1 MMMMVGSS
9 NSRHVLNLC
18 VFSQVSFFC
27 RWKMR
32 SITTCQSSIHR
43 YEIDLYSLVDQ
54 TKKNFGFILYS
65 FMEFIQHRRVCWMGF
80 RTNPLIYKKV
90 WNTSK
95 NISKLD
101 FFFDVKWDYVSFQS
115 KREFSG
121 FQFMISICHFLV
133 THYNN
138 SHLILKIQIRFKTA
152 AVTRAWIMNIA
163 E

>member
-1 MMMMVGSS
+1 MVGSS

-54 TKKNFGFILYS
+54 TKKIFGFILYS

-101 FFFDVKWDYVSFQS
+101 FFSMSNEITF
-115 KREFSG
+115 
-121 FQFMISICHFLV
+121 
-133 THYNN
+133 
-138 SHLILKIQIRFKTA
+138 RFKVSVNL
-152 AVTRAWIMNIA
+152 AVFSSWSLFAISSSLTTTTLISF
-163 E
+163 